1 MERSREISQK
11 EKASD
16 PRKEIVDQ
24 LLAIRDSVSDFPT
37 FLPRL
42 LSYLHDCCHNFKA
55 GRVAA
60 HFAAWKDLTNDRV
73 ILSDV
78 LGASIELSA
87 NPRQHRLPDRAFK
100 EHEYSVVHQELQKLL
115 QKGVIMKV
123 KYSPS
128 QIVSGIFLLPKKD
141 GTFRL
146 ILNLKSFNEFVT
158 HHHFKM
164 DSLQS
169 IIKLVTPSC
178 FMASIDMKDAY
189 YSIPVKIEDRKYLRF
204 KWADQFYEFTCLP
217 NGLSCAPRQF
227 TKILKPPLAA
237 LHKQGHISIAH
248 LDDLYLQG
256 RTYDDCVKSVID
268 TAFLLDK
275 LGLVVHPEK
284 SRFIPSQVLVI
295 LGFIINSLTMTI
307 QLTAEKALGLKTVCI
322 DFLRATTLSI
332 REVAS
337 AIGRIVA
344 SFPGV
349 MHGPLFYRHLEKD
362 KCLALQQAKGNFDT
376 HMTLSQPAKCE
387 LQWWRDNVMTAH
399 NVISHVEPQHQI
411 TTDAS
416 LLGWGAEHDGLST
429 GGNWTHVEAKYHINY
444 LEMLAIYLALQTFAK
459 GWVNTHIRVLCD
471 NTTAVNVLNHMGT
484 SHSDS
489 CNSLAKKIW
498 AWCIARDILGECC
511 PYPW

>member
-1 MERSREISQK
+1 MQRSAQIPQK

-16 PRKEIVDQ
+16 QRKEIVDQ
-24 LLAIRDSVSDFPT
+24 LSAIKDSVSDFPT

-87 NPRQHRLPDRAFK
+87 SPIQHRLPGHVFND
-100 EHEYSVVHQELQKLL
+100 HEYSVVHQEIQKLI

-123 KYSPS
+123 KYSPG

-164 DSLQS
+164 DSLQT
-169 IIKLVTPSC
+169 IIKLVTPNC

-189 YSIPVKIEDRKYLRF
+189 YSIPIKSEDRKYLRF
-204 KWADQFYEFTCLP
+204 KWEDQFYEFTCLP

-227 TKILKPPLAA
+227 TKILKPPLAT

-256 RTYDDCVKSVID
+256 RTYEDCVKNVID
-268 TAFLLDK
+268 TTVLLDK

-284 SRFIPSQVLVI
+284 SSFIPSQVLVI

-307 QLTAEKALGLKTVCI
+307 QLTTEKALSLKSVCI

-362 KCLALQQAKGNFDT
+362 KCLALQQAKGNFDA
-376 HMTLSQPAKCE
+376 HMSLSQQAKCE
-387 LQWWRDNVMTAH
+387 LQWWCDNVMTAH

-416 LLGWGAEHDGLST
+416 LLGWGAEHDGVST
-429 GGNWTHVEAKYHINY
+429 GG
-444 LEMLAIYLALQTFAK
+444 
-459 GWVNTHIRVLCD
+459 
-471 NTTAVNVLNHMGT
+471 
-484 SHSDS
+484 S
-489 CNSLAKKIW
+489 
-498 AWCIARDILGECC
+498 
-511 PYPW
+511 